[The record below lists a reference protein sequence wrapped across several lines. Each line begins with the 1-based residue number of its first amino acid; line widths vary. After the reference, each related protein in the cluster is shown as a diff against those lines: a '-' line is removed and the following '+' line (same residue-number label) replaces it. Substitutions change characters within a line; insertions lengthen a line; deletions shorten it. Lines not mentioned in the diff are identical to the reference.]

1 MIRHD
6 NKSRQIVLNYGISRR
21 TVMRVFWDVS
31 VQIYKLSNP
40 FPQFFA
46 TVDLNPDLRSK
57 RQTVRKAAI
66 DKIEAE
72 KNAKFKLLEPK
83 DVGIK
88 RLLERFEDPWKLDRI
103 PVGIAMD
110 GMKINIENSS
120 GKAKSFFKRSVH
132 CNEKCKRITSA
143 SFSKAL
149 GTLLGWSRCLI
160 LTLLANLD
168 QSHKGWGLQ
177 IAKVPL

>member
-40 FPQFFA
+40 FPRFFT

-57 RQTVRKAAI
+57 TAAVRKAAS
-66 DKIEAE
+66 DKTEAE
-72 KNAKFKLLEPK
+72 KNAKYKLLEPK

-88 RLLERFEDPWKLDRI
+88 SLLERFEDPWKLDRI

-110 GMKINIENSS
+110 GMKISIENSS
-120 GKAKSFFKRSVH
+120 GKVKSFFKRSVH
-132 CNEKCKRITSA
+132 CNEKCKKIPSV
-143 SFSKAL
+143 SFIKAL
-149 GTLLGWSRCLI
+149 EIFLGWI
-160 LTLLANLD
+160 
-168 QSHKGWGLQ
+168 K
-177 IAKVPL
+177 